1 MSQKINLMNK
11 RTLHTLAFLA
21 SLQGFCQENTVKD
34 SIPNVKEIQEVIIKS
49 QKRKVF
55 SDHVS
60 YSFDENAIKS
70 ARYAKDLVVSV
81 PLLQLDPVSNNV
93 SSIRG
98 GKILILINGRES
110 TNLQLQGIKPE
121 AVVRIDYYDVPPTR
135 WANKADLVVNVITR
149 NPENGYTG
157 GASVQNA
164 TFTGF
169 VNGSAYF
176 THTRGKNTFGLDY
189 NLGFR
194 DYDNR
199 NYHSTYEYLLNG
211 QKYRSDEFRKE
222 HFGYTIQEISAT
234 YSNSKEDSY
243 SFQAKLNLNMNH
255 YFSRANGESE
265 FIQGAIT
272 TQNSL
277 LNSDNEKYINPV
289 LDLYFNK
296 NLGQKD
302 EIALNAVGSFFRTQN
317 SKLAKEWVTN
327 TGASVFENDMNLS
340 NRQFNSVVEL
350 AHIHKFKIGKLN
362 SGYRFSNE
370 NISNNLTNLA
380 GHSEYEVNYF
390 KQYFYTEFS
399 VKIKKLMY
407 RLGAGITNINNKSQY
422 ERTNEWSFTPNLIL
436 GYQLSKSQSLQLIS
450 SYKPSTPSGSQ
461 LSSNIV
467 QLVPN
472 IVKQGNPYLKPE
484 YLWKNQLKYSF
495 NNKYFD
501 FNIIAFYNNTKSAI
515 TEYYSFD
522 LPANRYVLSYE
533 NADQYIKG
541 GAQFV
546 GVIKPF
552 GNNYLRI
559 TTLLAPIWEKIKIKD
574 IEIKNSYLSNRL
586 TLVSQYKNFT
596 LQYQFNVPVF
606 SLDGAFLYTNENQNH
621 LFLQYRKNGWTFTSG
636 MYWIGVPSEYK
647 SKSYSKSL
655 VEFTNH
661 TKIQNNKNMLVFGV
675 AYDFSKGK
683 NNEIDKKLENSGG
696 SAVNF

>member
-1 MSQKINLMNK
+1 MNK

-60 YSFDENAIKS
+60 YSFDEKAIKS

-81 PLLQLDPVSNNV
+81 PQLQLDPVSNNV

-121 AVVRIDYYDVPPTR
+121 TVVRIDYYDVPPTR

-436 GYQLSKSQSLQLIS
+436 GYQLSKNQSLQLIS
-450 SYKPSTPSGSQ
+450 SYKPNTPSGEQ

-533 NADQYIKG
+533 NADNYTKG

-596 LQYQFNVPVF
+596 LQYQFNIPVF

-636 MYWIGVPSEYK
+636 MYWMGVPSEYK

-655 VEFTNH
+655 FDFTNH

>member
-1 MSQKINLMNK
+1 MS
-11 RTLHTLAFLA
+11 AA
-21 SLQGFCQENTVKD
+21 
-34 SIPNVKEIQEVIIKS
+34 
-49 QKRKVF
+49 
-55 SDHVS
+55 
-60 YSFDENAIKS
+60 
-70 ARYAKDLVVSV
+70 
-81 PLLQLDPVSNNV
+81 
-93 SSIRG
+93 
-98 GKILILINGRES
+98 
-110 TNLQLQGIKPE
+110 
-121 AVVRIDYYDVPPTR
+121 
-135 WANKADLVVNVITR
+135 
-149 NPENGYTG
+149 
-157 GASVQNA
+157 
-164 TFTGF
+164 
-169 VNGSAYF
+169 
-176 THTRGKNTFGLDY
+176 
-189 NLGFR
+189 
-194 DYDNR
+194 
-199 NYHSTYEYLLNG
+199 
-211 QKYRSDEFRKE
+211 
-222 HFGYTIQEISAT
+222 
-234 YSNSKEDSY
+234 SKENSY
-243 SFQAKLNLNMNH
+243 AFQAKLNLNMNH

-265 FIQGAIT
+265 FIQGAVT
-272 TQNSL
+272 TQNSTI
-277 LNSDNEKYINPV
+277 NSDNEKYINPV

-296 NLGQKD
+296 NIGKKD
-302 EIALNAVGSFFRTQN
+302 ELVLNVIGSFFRTQK
-317 SKLAKEWVTN
+317 SKLSKEWVTN
-327 TGASVFENDMNLS
+327 TGAGVFENDMNLS

-380 GHSEYEVNYF
+380 GHFEYQVNYF
-390 KQYFYTEFS
+390 EQYFYTEFS
-399 VKIKKLMY
+399 GKIKKLMY

-450 SYKPSTPSGSQ
+450 SYKPSTPNGSQ
-461 LSSNIV
+461 LSSNIM

-522 LPANRYVLSYE
+522 HPANRYILSYE
-533 NADQYIKG
+533 NADKYSKG

-606 SLDGAFLYTNENQNH
+606 ALDGTFLYTNENQNH

-636 MYWIGVPSEYK
+636 MYWMGVPSEYK

-696 SAVNF
+696 SAVSF

>member
-1 MSQKINLMNK
+1 M
-11 RTLHTLAFLA
+11 
-21 SLQGFCQENTVKD
+21 
-34 SIPNVKEIQEVIIKS
+34 
-49 QKRKVF
+49 
-55 SDHVS
+55 
-60 YSFDENAIKS
+60 
-70 ARYAKDLVVSV
+70 
-81 PLLQLDPVSNNV
+81 
-93 SSIRG
+93 
-98 GKILILINGRES
+98 
-110 TNLQLQGIKPE
+110 
-121 AVVRIDYYDVPPTR
+121 
-135 WANKADLVVNVITR
+135 
-149 NPENGYTG
+149 
-157 GASVQNA
+157 
-164 TFTGF
+164 
-169 VNGSAYF
+169 
-176 THTRGKNTFGLDY
+176 
-189 NLGFR
+189 
-194 DYDNR
+194 
-199 NYHSTYEYLLNG
+199 
-211 QKYRSDEFRKE
+211 
-222 HFGYTIQEISAT
+222 
-234 YSNSKEDSY
+234 
-243 SFQAKLNLNMNH
+243 
-255 YFSRANGESE
+255 
-265 FIQGAIT
+265 
-272 TQNSL
+272 
-277 LNSDNEKYINPV
+277 
-289 LDLYFNK
+289 
-296 NLGQKD
+296 
-302 EIALNAVGSFFRTQN
+302 
-317 SKLAKEWVTN
+317 
-327 TGASVFENDMNLS
+327 
-340 NRQFNSVVEL
+340 
-350 AHIHKFKIGKLN
+350 
-362 SGYRFSNE
+362 
-370 NISNNLTNLA
+370 TNLA
-380 GHSEYEVNYF
+380 GHSEYQVNYF
-390 KQYFYTEFS
+390 EQYFYTEFS
-399 VKIKKLMY
+399 GKKKNLMY
-407 RLGAGITNINNKSQY
+407 RLGAGLTNINNKSQY

-436 GYQLSKSQSLQLIS
+436 GYQLSKNQSLQLIS

-501 FNIIAFYNNTKSAI
+501 FNIIAFYNNTKNAI

-533 NADQYIKG
+533 NTDHYTKG

-621 LFLQYRKNGWTFTSG
+621 LFLQYKKNGWTFTSG

>member
-1 MSQKINLMNK
+1 MNK
-11 RTLHTLAFLA
+11 RTLHALAFLA

-34 SIPNVKEIQEVIIKS
+34 SISNVKEIQEVIIKS
-49 QKRKVF
+49 QKRKIF

-60 YSFDENAIKS
+60 YSFDEKAIKS

-81 PLLQLDPVSNNV
+81 PQLQLDPVSNNV

-110 TNLQLQGIKPE
+110 SNLQLQGIKPE
-121 AVVRIDYYDVPPTR
+121 TVVRIDYYDVPPTR
-135 WANKADLVVNVITR
+135 WASKADLVVNVITR

-157 GASVQNA
+157 GVSVQNA

-211 QKYRSDEFRKE
+211 QKYRSDEFQTD

-234 YSNSKEDSY
+234 YSNSKENSY

-399 VKIKKLMY
+399 GKIKKLMY

-436 GYQLSKSQSLQLIS
+436 GYQLSKNQSLQLIS
-450 SYKPSTPSGSQ
+450 SYKPNTPSGEQ

-501 FNIIAFYNNTKSAI
+501 FS
-515 TEYYSFD
+515 
-522 LPANRYVLSYE
+522 
-533 NADQYIKG
+533 
-541 GAQFV
+541 
-546 GVIKPF
+546 
-552 GNNYLRI
+552 
-559 TTLLAPIWEKIKIKD
+559 
-574 IEIKNSYLSNRL
+574 
-586 TLVSQYKNFT
+586 
-596 LQYQFNVPVF
+596 
-606 SLDGAFLYTNENQNH
+606 SL
-621 LFLQYRKNGWTFTSG
+621 
-636 MYWIGVPSEYK
+636 
-647 SKSYSKSL
+647 
-655 VEFTNH
+655 
-661 TKIQNNKNMLVFGV
+661 
-675 AYDFSKGK
+675 
-683 NNEIDKKLENSGG
+683 
-696 SAVNF
+696 

>member
-1 MSQKINLMNK
+1 MNK
-11 RTLHTLAFLA
+11 RTLRTLAFLA

-34 SIPNVKEIQEVIIKS
+34 SIYNVKEIQEVIIKS

-60 YSFDENAIKS
+60 YSFDEKAIKS

-81 PLLQLDPVSNNV
+81 PQLQLDPVSNNV

-121 AVVRIDYYDVPPTR
+121 TVVRIDYYDVPPTR
-135 WANKADLVVNVITR
+135 WASKADLVVNVITR

-211 QKYRSDEFRKE
+211 QKYRSDEFRKD

-265 FIQGAIT
+265 FIQGALT

-436 GYQLSKSQSLQLIS
+436 GYQLSKNQSLQLIS
-450 SYKPSTPSGSQ
+450 SYKPNTPSGEQ

-533 NADQYIKG
+533 NADNYTKG

-596 LQYQFNVPVF
+596 LQYQFNIPVF

-636 MYWIGVPSEYK
+636 MYWMGVPSEYK

>member
-1 MSQKINLMNK
+1 MNK
-11 RTLHTLAFLA
+11 RTLHTLAFLT

-60 YSFDENAIKS
+60 YSFDEKAIKS

-81 PLLQLDPVSNNV
+81 SQLQLDPVSNNV

-110 TNLQLQGIKPE
+110 SNLQLQGIKPE
-121 AVVRIDYYDVPPTR
+121 TVVRIDYYDVPPTR

-436 GYQLSKSQSLQLIS
+436 GYQLSKNQSLQLIS
-450 SYKPSTPSGSQ
+450 SYKPNTPSGEQ

-533 NADQYIKG
+533 NADNYTKG

-596 LQYQFNVPVF
+596 LQYQFNIPVF

-636 MYWIGVPSEYK
+636 MYWMGVPSEYK

-696 SAVNF
+696 SVVNF

>member
-1 MSQKINLMNK
+1 MNK
-11 RTLHTLAFLA
+11 RTLHTLAFLT

-60 YSFDENAIKS
+60 YSFDEKAIKS

-81 PLLQLDPVSNNV
+81 SQLQLDPVSNNV

-98 GKILILINGRES
+98 GKILILINERES
-110 TNLQLQGIKPE
+110 SNLQLQGIKPE
-121 AVVRIDYYDVPPTR
+121 TVVRIDYYDVPPTR

-436 GYQLSKSQSLQLIS
+436 GYQLSKNQSLQLIS
-450 SYKPSTPSGSQ
+450 SYKPNTPSGEQ

-533 NADQYIKG
+533 NADNYTKG

-596 LQYQFNVPVF
+596 LQYQFNIPVF

-636 MYWIGVPSEYK
+636 MYWMGVPSEYK

-696 SAVNF
+696 SVVNF

>member
-1 MSQKINLMNK
+1 MNK
-11 RTLHTLAFLA
+11 RTLHTLAFLT

-60 YSFDENAIKS
+60 YSFDEKAIKS

-81 PLLQLDPVSNNV
+81 SQLQLDPVSNNV

-110 TNLQLQGIKPE
+110 SNLQLQGIKPE
-121 AVVRIDYYDVPPTR
+121 TVVRIDYYDVPPTR

-436 GYQLSKSQSLQLIS
+436 GYQLSKNQSLQLIS
-450 SYKPSTPSGSQ
+450 SYKPNTPSGEQ

-533 NADQYIKG
+533 NADNYTKG

-596 LQYQFNVPVF
+596 LQYQFNIPVF

-636 MYWIGVPSEYK
+636 MYWMGVPSEYK

>member
-1 MSQKINLMNK
+1 MNK
-11 RTLHTLAFLA
+11 RTLHTLAFLT

-60 YSFDENAIKS
+60 YSFDEKAIKS

-81 PLLQLDPVSNNV
+81 PQLQLDPVSNNV

-110 TNLQLQGIKPE
+110 SNLQLQGIKPE
-121 AVVRIDYYDVPPTR
+121 TVVRIDYYDVPPTR

-255 YFSRANGESE
+255 YFSKANGESE
-265 FIQGAIT
+265 FIQGALT

-327 TGASVFENDMNLS
+327 TGASVFENDMSLS

-350 AHIHKFKIGKLN
+350 AHIHTFKIGKLN

-436 GYQLSKSQSLQLIS
+436 GYQLSKNQSLQLIS
-450 SYKPSTPSGSQ
+450 SYKPNTPSGEQ

-533 NADQYIKG
+533 NADNYTKG

-636 MYWIGVPSEYK
+636 MYWMGVPSEYK

-696 SAVNF
+696 SVVNF

>member
-1 MSQKINLMNK
+1 MNK
-11 RTLHTLAFLA
+11 RTLHALAFLA
-21 SLQGFCQENTVKD
+21 SLQGFCQENTAKD
-34 SIPNVKEIQEVIIKS
+34 SISNVKEIQEVIIKS

-60 YSFDENAIKS
+60 YSFDEKAIKS

-81 PLLQLDPVSNNV
+81 PQLQLDPVSNNV

-121 AVVRIDYYDVPPTR
+121 TVVRIDYYDVPPTR

-436 GYQLSKSQSLQLIS
+436 GYQLSKNQSLQLIS
-450 SYKPSTPSGSQ
+450 SYKPNTPSGEQ

-533 NADQYIKG
+533 NADNYTKG

>member
-1 MSQKINLMNK
+1 MNK
-11 RTLHTLAFLA
+11 RTLHTLAFLT

-60 YSFDENAIKS
+60 YSFDEKAIKS

-81 PLLQLDPVSNNV
+81 PQLQLDPVSNNV

-121 AVVRIDYYDVPPTR
+121 TVVRIDYYDVPPTR

-176 THTRGKNTFGLDY
+176 THTRGRNTFGLDY

-234 YSNSKEDSY
+234 YSNSMEDNY

-265 FIQGAIT
+265 FIQGALT

-277 LNSDNEKYINPV
+277 LNSDNEKYTNPV

-317 SKLAKEWVTN
+317 WL
-327 TGASVFENDMNLS
+327 
-340 NRQFNSVVEL
+340 
-350 AHIHKFKIGKLN
+350 
-362 SGYRFSNE
+362 
-370 NISNNLTNLA
+370 
-380 GHSEYEVNYF
+380 
-390 KQYFYTEFS
+390 
-399 VKIKKLMY
+399 
-407 RLGAGITNINNKSQY
+407 
-422 ERTNEWSFTPNLIL
+422 
-436 GYQLSKSQSLQLIS
+436 
-450 SYKPSTPSGSQ
+450 
-461 LSSNIV
+461 
-467 QLVPN
+467 
-472 IVKQGNPYLKPE
+472 
-484 YLWKNQLKYSF
+484 
-495 NNKYFD
+495 
-501 FNIIAFYNNTKSAI
+501 
-515 TEYYSFD
+515 
-522 LPANRYVLSYE
+522 
-533 NADQYIKG
+533 
-541 GAQFV
+541 
-546 GVIKPF
+546 
-552 GNNYLRI
+552 
-559 TTLLAPIWEKIKIKD
+559 
-574 IEIKNSYLSNRL
+574 
-586 TLVSQYKNFT
+586 
-596 LQYQFNVPVF
+596 
-606 SLDGAFLYTNENQNH
+606 
-621 LFLQYRKNGWTFTSG
+621 KNG
-636 MYWIGVPSEYK
+636 
-647 SKSYSKSL
+647 
-655 VEFTNH
+655 
-661 TKIQNNKNMLVFGV
+661 
-675 AYDFSKGK
+675 
-683 NNEIDKKLENSGG
+683 
-696 SAVNF
+696 

>member
-1 MSQKINLMNK
+1 MNK
-11 RTLHTLAFLA
+11 RTLHALAFLA

-34 SIPNVKEIQEVIIKS
+34 SISNVKEIQEVIIKS

-60 YSFDENAIKS
+60 YSFDEKAIKS

-81 PLLQLDPVSNNV
+81 PQLQLDPVSNNV

-121 AVVRIDYYDVPPTR
+121 TVVRIDYYDVPPTR

-265 FIQGAIT
+265 FIQGAFT
-272 TQNSL
+272 TQNSS
-277 LNSDNEKYINPV
+277 LNSDNEKYINPI

-350 AHIHKFKIGKLN
+350 AHIHTFKIGKLN

-380 GHSEYEVNYF
+380 GHSEYQVNYF
-390 KQYFYTEFS
+390 KQYFHTEFS
-399 VKIKKLMY
+399 GKIKKLMY

-436 GYQLSKSQSLQLIS
+436 GYQLSKNQSLQLIS
-450 SYKPSTPSGSQ
+450 SYKPNTPSGEQ

-495 NNKYFD
+495 SNKYFD
-501 FNIIAFYNNTKSAI
+501 FNIIALYNNTQSAI

-522 LPANRYVLSYE
+522 HSANRYTLNYE
-533 NADQYIKG
+533 NADHYTKG

-546 GVIKPF
+546 GIIKPF

>member
-1 MSQKINLMNK
+1 MNK
-11 RTLHTLAFLA
+11 RTLHTLAFLT

-60 YSFDENAIKS
+60 YSFDEKAIKS

-81 PLLQLDPVSNNV
+81 SQLQLDPVSNNV

-110 TNLQLQGIKPE
+110 SNLQLQGIKPE
-121 AVVRIDYYDVPPTR
+121 TVVRIDYYDVPPTR

-436 GYQLSKSQSLQLIS
+436 GYQLSKNQSLQLIS
-450 SYKPSTPSGSQ
+450 SYKPNTPSGEQ

-533 NADQYIKG
+533 NADNYTKG

-559 TTLLAPIWEKIKIKD
+559 TTQLAPIWEKIKIKD

-596 LQYQFNVPVF
+596 LQYQFNIPVF

-621 LFLQYRKNGWTFTSG
+621 LFLQYKKNGWTFTSG
-636 MYWIGVPSEYK
+636 MYWMGVPSEYK

-655 VEFTNH
+655 VDFTNN
-661 TKIQNNKNMLVFGV
+661 TKIQNNKNMFVFGV

>member
-1 MSQKINLMNK
+1 MNK
-11 RTLHTLAFLA
+11 RTLHTLAFLT

-60 YSFDENAIKS
+60 YSFDEKAIKS

-81 PLLQLDPVSNNV
+81 SQLQLDPVSNNV

-110 TNLQLQGIKPE
+110 SNLQLQGIKPE
-121 AVVRIDYYDVPPTR
+121 TVVRIDYYDVPPTR

-436 GYQLSKSQSLQLIS
+436 GYQLSKNQSLQLIS
-450 SYKPSTPSGSQ
+450 SYKPNTPSGEQ

-533 NADQYIKG
+533 NADNYTKG

-596 LQYQFNVPVF
+596 LQYQFNIPVF

-696 SAVNF
+696 SVVNF

>member
-1 MSQKINLMNK
+1 MNK
-11 RTLHTLAFLA
+11 RTLHALAFLA

-60 YSFDENAIKS
+60 YSFDEKAIKS

-81 PLLQLDPVSNNV
+81 PQLQLDPVSNNV

-121 AVVRIDYYDVPPTR
+121 TVVRIDYYDVPPTR

-255 YFSRANGESE
+255 YFSKANGESE
-265 FIQGAIT
+265 FIQGALT

-327 TGASVFENDMNLS
+327 TGASVFENDMSLS

-350 AHIHKFKIGKLN
+350 AHIHTFKIGKLN

-380 GHSEYEVNYF
+380 GHSEYQVNYF

-399 VKIKKLMY
+399 GKIIGYDIDPSAVK
-407 RLGAGITNINNKSQY
+407 AA
-422 ERTNEWSFTPNLIL
+422 RTNVESIEMED
-436 GYQLSKSQSLQLIS
+436 I
-450 SYKPSTPSGSQ
+450 
-461 LSSNIV
+461 
-467 QLVPN
+467 
-472 IVKQGNPYLKPE
+472 
-484 YLWKNQLKYSF
+484 
-495 NNKYFD
+495 
-501 FNIIAFYNNTKSAI
+501 
-515 TEYYSFD
+515 
-522 LPANRYVLSYE
+522 
-533 NADQYIKG
+533 
-541 GAQFV
+541 
-546 GVIKPF
+546 
-552 GNNYLRI
+552 
-559 TTLLAPIWEKIKIKD
+559 
-574 IEIKNSYLSNRL
+574 IEIRKQNFFESKKELFPLMVMFNPPYDKRISIQEEDFYKKIGDTFKQNYPNTLSWIITSDLEAVKKIGLRPSRKVKL
-586 TLVSQYKNFT
+586 
-596 LQYQFNVPVF
+596 FNGK
-606 SLDGAFLYTNENQNH
+606 LECR
-621 LFLQYRKNGWTFTSG
+621 FLQYETYEG
-636 MYWIGVPSEYK
+636 
-647 SKSYSKSL
+647 
-655 VEFTNH
+655 
-661 TKIQNNKNMLVFGV
+661 TKKTHK
-675 AYDFSKGK
+675 FS
-683 NNEIDKKLENSGG
+683 NEKDSN
-696 SAVNF
+696 

>member
-1 MSQKINLMNK
+1 MNK
-11 RTLHTLAFLA
+11 RTLHTLAFLT

-60 YSFDENAIKS
+60 YSFDEKAIKS

-81 PLLQLDPVSNNV
+81 SQLQLDPVSNNV

-110 TNLQLQGIKPE
+110 SNLQLQGIKPE
-121 AVVRIDYYDVPPTR
+121 TVVRIDYYDVPPTR

-436 GYQLSKSQSLQLIS
+436 GYQLSKNQSLQLIS
-450 SYKPSTPSGSQ
+450 SYKPNTPSGEQ

-533 NADQYIKG
+533 NADNYTKG

-559 TTLLAPIWEKIKIKD
+559 TTQLAPIWEKIKIKD
-574 IEIKNSYLSNRL
+574 IEINNSYLSNRL

-596 LQYQFNVPVF
+596 LQYQFNIPVF

-696 SAVNF
+696 SVVNF

>member
-1 MSQKINLMNK
+1 MNK
-11 RTLHTLAFLA
+11 RTLHTLAFLT

-60 YSFDENAIKS
+60 YSFDEKAIKS

-81 PLLQLDPVSNNV
+81 SQLQLDPVSNNV

-110 TNLQLQGIKPE
+110 SNLQLQGIKPE
-121 AVVRIDYYDVPPTR
+121 TVVRIDYYDVPPTI

-436 GYQLSKSQSLQLIS
+436 GYQLSKNQSLQLIS
-450 SYKPSTPSGSQ
+450 SYKPNTPSGEQ

-533 NADQYIKG
+533 NADNYTKG

-596 LQYQFNVPVF
+596 LQYQFNIPVF

-636 MYWIGVPSEYK
+636 MYWMGVPSEYK

-696 SAVNF
+696 SVVNF

>member
-1 MSQKINLMNK
+1 MNK
-11 RTLHTLAFLA
+11 RTLHTLAFLT

-60 YSFDENAIKS
+60 YSFDEKAIES

-81 PLLQLDPVSNNV
+81 PQLQLDPVSNNV

-110 TNLQLQGIKPE
+110 SNLQLQGIKPE
-121 AVVRIDYYDVPPTR
+121 TVVRIDYYDVPPTR

-436 GYQLSKSQSLQLIS
+436 GYQLSKNQSLQLIS
-450 SYKPSTPSGSQ
+450 SYKPNTPSGEQ

-533 NADQYIKG
+533 NADNYTKG

-596 LQYQFNVPVF
+596 LQYQFNIPVF

-636 MYWIGVPSEYK
+636 MYWMGVPSEYK

-696 SAVNF
+696 SVVNF

>member
-1 MSQKINLMNK
+1 MNK
-11 RTLHTLAFLA
+11 RTLHALAFLA

-34 SIPNVKEIQEVIIKS
+34 SISNVKEIQEVIIKS

-60 YSFDENAIKS
+60 YSFDEKAIKS

-81 PLLQLDPVSNNV
+81 PQLQLDPVSNNV

-121 AVVRIDYYDVPPTR
+121 TVVRIDYYDVPPTR

-522 LPANRYVLSYE
+522 HPANRYILSYE
-533 NADQYIKG
+533 NTDHYTKG

-596 LQYQFNVPVF
+596 LQYQFNIPVF

-636 MYWIGVPSEYK
+636 MYWMGVPSEYK

>member
-1 MSQKINLMNK
+1 MNK
-11 RTLHTLAFLA
+11 RTLHTLAFLT

-60 YSFDENAIKS
+60 YSFDEKAIKS

-81 PLLQLDPVSNNV
+81 SQLQLDPVSNNV

-110 TNLQLQGIKPE
+110 SNLQLQGIKPE
-121 AVVRIDYYDVPPTR
+121 TVVRIDYYDVPPTR

-176 THTRGKNTFGLDY
+176 THTRGRNTFGLDY

-436 GYQLSKSQSLQLIS
+436 GYQLSKNQSLQLIS
-450 SYKPSTPSGSQ
+450 SYKPNTPSGEQ

-472 IVKQGNPYLKPE
+472 IVKQGNPYLKLE

-495 NNKYFD
+495 SNKYFD
-501 FNIIAFYNNTKSAI
+501 FNIIALYNNTQSAI

-533 NADQYIKG
+533 NADNYTKG

-596 LQYQFNVPVF
+596 LQYQFNIPVF

-636 MYWIGVPSEYK
+636 MYWMGVPSEYK

-696 SAVNF
+696 SVVNF

>member
-1 MSQKINLMNK
+1 MNK
-11 RTLHTLAFLA
+11 RTLHALAFLA
-21 SLQGFCQENTVKD
+21 SLQGFCQENIVKD
-34 SIPNVKEIQEVIIKS
+34 SISNVKEIQEVIIKS

-55 SDHVS
+55 SDHIS
-60 YSFDENAIKS
+60 YSFDEKAIKS

-81 PLLQLDPVSNNV
+81 PQLQLDPISNNV

-110 TNLQLQGIKPE
+110 SNLQLQGIKPE
-121 AVVRIDYYDVPPTR
+121 TVVRIDYYDVPPTR

-222 HFGYTIQEISAT
+222 HFGYAIQEISAT

-265 FIQGAIT
+265 FIQGALT

-327 TGASVFENDMNLS
+327 TGASVFENDMSLS

-350 AHIHKFKIGKLN
+350 AHIHTFKIGKLN

-436 GYQLSKSQSLQLIS
+436 GYQLSKNQSLQLIS
-450 SYKPSTPSGSQ
+450 SYKPNTPSGEQ

-533 NADQYIKG
+533 NADNYTKG

-596 LQYQFNVPVF
+596 LQYQFNIPVF

-636 MYWIGVPSEYK
+636 MYWMGVPSEYK

>member
-1 MSQKINLMNK
+1 MSQKINPMNK
-11 RTLHTLAFLA
+11 RTLHALAFLA
-21 SLQGFCQENTVKD
+21 SLQGFCQENIVKD
-34 SIPNVKEIQEVIIKS
+34 SISNVKEIQEVIIKS

-55 SDHVS
+55 SDHIS
-60 YSFDENAIKS
+60 YSFDEKAIKS

-81 PLLQLDPVSNNV
+81 PQLQLDPISNNV

-110 TNLQLQGIKPE
+110 SNLQLQGIKPE
-121 AVVRIDYYDVPPTR
+121 TVVRIDYYDVPPTR

-222 HFGYTIQEISAT
+222 HFGYAIQEISAT

-265 FIQGAIT
+265 FIQGALT

-327 TGASVFENDMNLS
+327 TGASVFENDMSLS

-350 AHIHKFKIGKLN
+350 AHIHTFKIGKLN

-436 GYQLSKSQSLQLIS
+436 GYQLSKNQSLQLIS
-450 SYKPSTPSGSQ
+450 SYKPNTPSGEQ

-533 NADQYIKG
+533 NADNYTKG

-596 LQYQFNVPVF
+596 LQYQFNIPVF

-636 MYWIGVPSEYK
+636 MYWMGVPSEYK

>member
-1 MSQKINLMNK
+1 MNK
-11 RTLHTLAFLA
+11 RTLHALAFLA
-21 SLQGFCQENTVKD
+21 SLQGFCQENKVKD
-34 SIPNVKEIQEVIIKS
+34 SISNVKEIQEVIIKS

-60 YSFDENAIKS
+60 YSFDEKAIES

-81 PLLQLDPVSNNV
+81 PQLQLDPVSNNV

-121 AVVRIDYYDVPPTR
+121 TVVRIDYYDVPPTR

-265 FIQGAIT
+265 FIQGALT
-272 TQNSL
+272 TQNSTI
-277 LNSDNEKYINPV
+277 NSDNEKYINPI

-296 NLGQKD
+296 NIGKKD
-302 EIALNAVGSFFRTQN
+302 EIVLNVISSFFRTQK

-436 GYQLSKSQSLQLIS
+436 GYQLSKNQSLQLIS
-450 SYKPSTPSGSQ
+450 SYKPNTPSGEQ

-533 NADQYIKG
+533 NADNYTKG

-596 LQYQFNVPVF
+596 LQYQFNIPVF

-636 MYWIGVPSEYK
+636 MYWMGVPSEYK

>member
-1 MSQKINLMNK
+1 MNK
-11 RTLHTLAFLA
+11 RTLHALAFLA
-21 SLQGFCQENTVKD
+21 SLQGFCQENTAKD
-34 SIPNVKEIQEVIIKS
+34 SISNVKEIQEVIIKS

-81 PLLQLDPVSNNV
+81 PQLQLDPVSNNV

-121 AVVRIDYYDVPPTR
+121 TVVRIDYYDVPPTR

-164 TFTGF
+164 TLTGF

-176 THTRGKNTFGLDY
+176 TYTRGKNTFGLDY

-211 QKYRSDEFRKE
+211 QKYRSDEFQTD

-234 YSNSKEDSY
+234 YSNSKENSY
-243 SFQAKLNLNMNH
+243 VFQAKLNLNINH

-265 FIQGAIT
+265 FIQGAVT
-272 TQNSL
+272 TQNSTI
-277 LNSDNEKYINPV
+277 NYDNEKYINPV

-296 NLGQKD
+296 NIGKKD
-302 EIALNAVGSFFRTQN
+302 ELVLNVIGSFFRTQK

-340 NRQFNSVVEL
+340 NRQFNSVIEL

-380 GHSEYEVNYF
+380 GHFEYQVNYF
-390 KQYFYTEFS
+390 EQYFYTEFS
-399 VKIKKLMY
+399 GKKKNLMY
-407 RLGAGITNINNKSQY
+407 RLGAGLTNINNKSQY
-422 ERTNEWSFTPNLIL
+422 KRTNEWSFTPNLIL
-436 GYQLSKSQSLQLIS
+436 GYQLSKKQSLQLIS
-450 SYKPSTPSGSQ
+450 SYKPSTPSGEQ

-501 FNIIAFYNNTKSAI
+501 FNIIALYNNTQSAI

-522 LPANRYVLSYE
+522 LSANRYVLNYE

-559 TTLLAPIWEKIKIKD
+559 TTQLAPIWEKIRIKD
-574 IEIKNSYLSNRL
+574 LEIKNSYLSNRL

-606 SLDGAFLYTNENQNH
+606 SLDGGFLYTNENQNH
-621 LFLQYRKNGWTFTSG
+621 LFLQYKKNGWTFTSG

>member
-1 MSQKINLMNK
+1 MNK

-60 YSFDENAIKS
+60 YSFDEKAIKS

-81 PLLQLDPVSNNV
+81 PQLQLDPVSNNV

-121 AVVRIDYYDVPPTR
+121 TVVRIDYYDVPPTR

-436 GYQLSKSQSLQLIS
+436 GYQLSKNQSLQLIS
-450 SYKPSTPSGSQ
+450 SYKPNTPSGEQ

-533 NADQYIKG
+533 NADNYTKG

-596 LQYQFNVPVF
+596 LQYQFNIPVF

-636 MYWIGVPSEYK
+636 MYWMGVPSEYK

>member
-1 MSQKINLMNK
+1 MNK
-11 RTLHTLAFLA
+11 RTLRTLAFLA

-34 SIPNVKEIQEVIIKS
+34 SIYNVKEIQEVIIKS

-60 YSFDENAIKS
+60 YSFDEKAIKS

-81 PLLQLDPVSNNV
+81 PQLQLDPVSNNV

-121 AVVRIDYYDVPPTR
+121 TVVRIDYYDVPPTR
-135 WANKADLVVNVITR
+135 WASKADLVVNVITR

-211 QKYRSDEFRKE
+211 QKYRSDEFRKD

-265 FIQGAIT
+265 FIQGALT

-302 EIALNAVGSFFRTQN
+302 VIALNAVGSFFRTQN

-436 GYQLSKSQSLQLIS
+436 GYQLSKNQSLQLIS
-450 SYKPSTPSGSQ
+450 SYKPNTPSGEQ

-533 NADQYIKG
+533 NADNYTKG

-596 LQYQFNVPVF
+596 LQYQFNIPVF

-636 MYWIGVPSEYK
+636 MYWMGVPSEYK

>member
-1 MSQKINLMNK
+1 MNK

-21 SLQGFCQENTVKD
+21 SLQGFCQENTAKD
-34 SIPNVKEIQEVIIKS
+34 SISNVKEIQEVIIKS

-60 YSFDENAIKS
+60 YSFDEKAIKS

-81 PLLQLDPVSNNV
+81 PQLQLDPVSNNV

-121 AVVRIDYYDVPPTR
+121 TVVRIDYYDVPPTR

-265 FIQGAIT
+265 FIQGALT

-327 TGASVFENDMNLS
+327 TGASVFENDTNLS

-350 AHIHKFKIGKLN
+350 AHIHTFKIGKLN

-380 GHSEYEVNYF
+380 GHSEYQVNYF

-399 VKIKKLMY
+399 GKIKKLMY
-407 RLGAGITNINNKSQY
+407 RLAAGITNINNKSQY

-436 GYQLSKSQSLQLIS
+436 GYQLSKNQSLQLIS
-450 SYKPSTPSGSQ
+450 SYT
-461 LSSNIV
+461 
-467 QLVPN
+467 
-472 IVKQGNPYLKPE
+472 
-484 YLWKNQLKYSF
+484 
-495 NNKYFD
+495 
-501 FNIIAFYNNTKSAI
+501 
-515 TEYYSFD
+515 
-522 LPANRYVLSYE
+522 
-533 NADQYIKG
+533 
-541 GAQFV
+541 
-546 GVIKPF
+546 
-552 GNNYLRI
+552 
-559 TTLLAPIWEKIKIKD
+559 
-574 IEIKNSYLSNRL
+574 
-586 TLVSQYKNFT
+586 
-596 LQYQFNVPVF
+596 
-606 SLDGAFLYTNENQNH
+606 
-621 LFLQYRKNGWTFTSG
+621 
-636 MYWIGVPSEYK
+636 
-647 SKSYSKSL
+647 
-655 VEFTNH
+655 
-661 TKIQNNKNMLVFGV
+661 
-675 AYDFSKGK
+675 
-683 NNEIDKKLENSGG
+683 
-696 SAVNF
+696 